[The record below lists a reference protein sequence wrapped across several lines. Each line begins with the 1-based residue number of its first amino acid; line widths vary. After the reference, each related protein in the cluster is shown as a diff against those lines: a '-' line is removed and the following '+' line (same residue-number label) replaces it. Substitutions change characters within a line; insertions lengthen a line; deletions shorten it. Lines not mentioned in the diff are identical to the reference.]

1 MAQVALALSTLF
13 SVGVLALGIAVAT
26 LLAGV
31 GWARKREA
39 RTVAALEAAQAV
51 EPHKQP
57 MRYLLFLLHLH
68 RQHVL
73 RVAVLA
79 VPQQAATTALKGC
92 L

>member
-1 MAQVALALSTLF
+1 M
-13 SVGVLALGIAVAT
+13 GVLALGIAVAT

-39 RTVAALEAAQAV
+39 RTAAALEAAQAV

-68 RQHVL
+68 PPHQSEDRRHGG
-73 RVAVLA
+73 
-79 VPQQAATTALKGC
+79 ATAGHDGPMWLHPSARGC
-92 L
+92 PPHS

>member
-1 MAQVALALSTLF
+1 MSTLF

-39 RTVAALEAAQAV
+39 RTAAALEAAQAV

-68 RQHVL
+68 PPHRSEKSPSWRRHSW
-73 RVAVLA
+73 
-79 VPQQAATTALKGC
+79 PQRASCGC
-92 L
+92 IRRL